1 MTENGSGSKSS
12 LLMSFVKMYGTLP
25 LHGITAIPGKISGAL
40 MLADAIEDAVPLIHG
55 PVGCAFQRKVNPFKP
70 HSPFYTTPCTNMND
84 TDVVYGGEE
93 KLEQGIRETYERY
106 HPNLILVITTCPSDL
121 IGDDAEAVTRE
132 VSSEVGCDVVY
143 STGDFVGRSKPVGY
157 QDAFYAITDQMLCN
171 GTDNGDLKRNE
182 GSVNIV
188 TFPIHGAGIK
198 VAEMASVFND
208 MEIGVNKVCF
218 DHTRVEDLYELP
230 KADLNITDYP
240 MQWAKLMDERS
251 DVGCYEILGWGRYN
265 EEKDPEL
272 LSPYGISG
280 SSRVFMEIAEM
291 MGKDGVAEEVIGR
304 RRSDAEERLS
314 KARKGLDGVKIA
326 AIGGLHGVG
335 LNLFK
340 DAGVDVSVLICRTQ
354 IMEGRLTDGAINE
367 IVDMNMNLAE
377 ICDFDPETLVNPT
390 IEEEIKAIRR
400 SETDLVIAPSTN
412 AHLYNREGV
421 RTFDPTGFMIHH
433 QRVGFECPIE
443 LCRMLKAALKTP
455 QRRTPLLS
463 MLQHDSQMHGLTPH
477 WAKLSRAFS
486 LLRADTIGDGLG
498 VEVGDEVGAGV
509 DVELDVEV
517 DADIGRVE
525 GGFDR

>member
-1 MTENGSGSKSS
+1 MAENGSSF
-12 LLMSFVKMYGTLP
+12 LMSFVKMYGTLP

-40 MLADAIEDAVPLIHG
+40 MLTDAIEDAVPLIHG

-93 KLEQGIRETYERY
+93 KLEQGIIETYERY
-106 HPNLILVITTCPSDL
+106 HPNLIVVITTCPSDL

-132 VSSEVGCDVVY
+132 VSSEVECDVVY

-171 GTDNGDLKRNE
+171 GNSNSNSNGDIERNE

-198 VAEMASVFND
+198 VAEMASVLGD
-208 MEIGVNKVCF
+208 MGIGINKVCF

-230 KADLNITDYP
+230 KADLNITDFP

-251 DVGCYEILGWGRYN
+251 DVGCYEILGWGRYSK
-265 EEKDPEL
+265 EKDPEL

-291 MGKDGVAEEVIGR
+291 MGKDGVAEEVIER
-304 RRSDAEERLS
+304 RRGDAEERLS

-354 IMEGRLTDGAINE
+354 IMEGRLTEDAIKE
-367 IVDMNMNLAE
+367 IVDMNTNLAE
-377 ICDFDPETLVNPT
+377 ICGFDPETLVNPT
-390 IEEEIKAIRR
+390 IEEEIKAIKR
-400 SETDLVIAPSTN
+400 SGTDLVIAPSTS

-443 LCRMLKAALKTP
+443 LCQMLKAALKTP

-463 MLQHDSQMHGLTPH
+463 MLQHDSRMHGLTPH
-477 WAKLSRAFS
+477 WAKLSRAFN
-486 LLRADTIGDGLG
+486 LLRADTIGDGVG
-498 VEVGDEVGAGV
+498 ARAVSGVAVEVNM
-509 DVELDVEV
+509 
-517 DADIGRVE
+517 DADIGSTE

>member
-1 MTENGSGSKSS
+1 MADNESGSRSS
-12 LLMSFVKMYGTLP
+12 FLTSFVKAYGTLP

-40 MLADAIEDAVPLIHG
+40 MLTDAIEDAVPLIHG

-70 HSPFYTTPCTNMND
+70 HSPFYTTPCTNLND

-93 KLEQGIRETYERY
+93 KLEQGIKETYQRY
-106 HPNLILVITTCPSDL
+106 HPNLIMVITTCPSDL
-121 IGDDAEAVTRE
+121 IGDDVEAVTRD

-171 GTDNGDLKRNE
+171 GDGNGDPERNE

-198 VAEMASVFND
+198 VAEMASVLGD

-218 DHTRVEDLYELP
+218 DHTRVEDLYDLP
-230 KADLNITDYP
+230 KADLNITDFP

-251 DVGCYEILGWGRYN
+251 DVGCYEILGWGRYS

-272 LSPYGISG
+272 LSPYGIGG
-280 SSRVFMEIAEM
+280 SSRVFREIAEM
-291 MGKDGVAEEVIGR
+291 MGKDGKAEEVIR
-304 RRSDAEERLS
+304 RRRKEAEERLS
-314 KARKGLDGVKIA
+314 KVRKDLKGVKIA
-326 AIGGLHGVG
+326 ALGGLHGVG

-354 IMEGRLTDGAINE
+354 IMESRLTEEAIKE

-377 ICDFDPETLVNPT
+377 ICGFDPEALVNPT
-390 IEEEIKAIRR
+390 IEEEIKVIKR
-400 SETDLVIAPSTN
+400 SGTDLVIAPSTS

-421 RTFDPTGFMIHH
+421 RTFDPTSFMIHH

-443 LCRMLKAALKTP
+443 LCQMLKDALKTP

-463 MLQHDSQMHGLTPH
+463 MLEHDSQMHNMTPH
-477 WAKLSRAFS
+477 WAKLSLAFN
-486 LLRADTIGDGLG
+486 LLRSDAIGDR
-498 VEVGDEVGAGV
+498 VK
-509 DVELDVEV
+509 V
-517 DADIGRVE
+517 DADIGGAE